1 MGSFRKKISTAFRN
15 RYRIILR
22 RDENLEEKLSVTL
35 TPLNLAIILC
45 VGLFIFGTI
54 IYMLL
59 AYTPLNRIFP
69 TKSSKYSNLEQF
81 EMIQKIDSLELNL
94 SQLNLQSEI
103 LSKVLAGEDVDV
115 NYDTAANNLVIDNSP
130 IVEAGAEASSTK
142 SLSEVTL
149 RSAGGEKHIYNFISP
164 LKGVISDTFSVG
176 KKHLAV
182 DIVAE
187 SKATVK
193 SVQKGTVIFGGW
205 TAAGGH
211 TVVIQH
217 PNNFISV
224 YKHNAVILKKEGAF
238 VNFGDA
244 IALVGN
250 SGELTSGPH
259 LHFELWKNGVAV
271 NPLDFINF

>member
-1 MGSFRKKISTAFRN
+1 VGSFRKKISTTFRN

-45 VGLFIFGTI
+45 VGLFIFGTV

-94 SQLNLQSEI
+94 LQLNLQSEI

-115 NYDTAANNLVIDNSP
+115 NYDTTANNLIIDNNP
-130 IVEAGAEASSTK
+130 ILEVGTEASSNK
-142 SLSEVTL
+142 PASEISL
-149 RSAGGEKHIYNFISP
+149 RSASGEKHIYNFMSP
-164 LKGVISDTFSVG
+164 LKGVISDTFNVG
-176 KKHLAV
+176 KKHLAI

-187 SKATVK
+187 SKSTVK
-193 SVQKGTVIFGGW
+193 SVQKGTVIFSGW
-205 TAAGGH
+205 TASGGH
-211 TVVIQH
+211 TAVIQH

-224 YKHNAVILKKEGAF
+224 YKHNAVILKKEGTV

-271 NPLDFINF
+271 NPLDFISF

>member
-115 NYDTAANNLVIDNSP
+115 NYDTAANNLVIDNTP
-130 IVEAGAEASSTK
+130 IVEARAEASSPK
-142 SLSEVTL
+142 SLSEITL

-164 LKGVISDTFSVG
+164 LKGVISDTFNLG

-205 TAAGGH
+205 TATGGH

>member
-224 YKHNAVILKKEGAF
+224 YKHNAVILKKEGAC
-238 VNFGDA
+238 VNVGDA

>member
-115 NYDTAANNLVIDNSP
+115 NYDTAANNLVIDNTP
-130 IVEAGAEASSTK
+130 IVEAGAEASSPK
-142 SLSEVTL
+142 SLSEITL

-164 LKGVISDTFSVG
+164 LKGVISDTFNLG

-205 TAAGGH
+205 TATGGH

>member
-1 MGSFRKKISTAFRN
+1 RKKISTTFRN

-35 TPLNLAIILC
+35 TPLNLVIILC
-45 VGLFIFGTI
+45 VGLFIFGTV

-115 NYDTAANNLVIDNSP
+115 NYDTAANNLIIDNNP
-130 IVEAGAEASSTK
+130 ILEVGAESSSTK
-142 SLSEVTL
+142 PESEISL
-149 RSAGGEKHIYNFISP
+149 RSASGEKHMYNFMSP
-164 LKGVISDTFSVG
+164 LKGVISDTFDVG
-176 KKHLAV
+176 KKHLAI

-187 SKATVK
+187 PKSTVK
-193 SVQKGTVIFGGW
+193 SVQKGTVIFSGW

-211 TVVIQH
+211 TAVIQH

-224 YKHNAVILKKEGAF
+224 YKHNAIILKKEGTF

-271 NPLDFINF
+271 NPLDFISF

>member
-1 MGSFRKKISTAFRN
+1 VGSFRKKISTTFRN

-35 TPLNLAIILC
+35 TPLNLVIILC
-45 VGLFIFGTI
+45 VGLFIFGTV

-115 NYDTAANNLVIDNSP
+115 NYDTAANNLIIDNNP
-130 IVEAGAEASSTK
+130 ILEVGAESSSTK
-142 SLSEVTL
+142 PESEISL
-149 RSAGGEKHIYNFISP
+149 RSASGEKHIYNFMSP
-164 LKGVISDTFSVG
+164 LKGVISDTFDVG
-176 KKHLAV
+176 KKHLAI

-187 SKATVK
+187 PKSTVK
-193 SVQKGTVIFGGW
+193 SVQKGTVIFSGW

-211 TVVIQH
+211 TAVIQH

-224 YKHNAVILKKEGAF
+224 YKHNAIILKKEGTF

-271 NPLDFINF
+271 NPLDFISF

>member
-1 MGSFRKKISTAFRN
+1 
-15 RYRIILR
+15 
-22 RDENLEEKLSVTL
+22 LEEKLSVTL

-164 LKGVISDTFSVG
+164 LKGVISDTFSVE

>member
-1 MGSFRKKISTAFRN
+1 MGSFRKKISTTFRN

-35 TPLNLAIILC
+35 TPLNLVIILC
-45 VGLFIFGTI
+45 VGLFIFGTV

-115 NYDTAANNLVIDNSP
+115 NYDNAANNLIIDNNP
-130 IVEAGAEASSTK
+130 ILEVGAESSSTK
-142 SLSEVTL
+142 PESEISLL
-149 RSAGGEKHIYNFISP
+149 SASGEKHMYNFMSP
-164 LKGVISDTFSVG
+164 LKGVISDTFDVG
-176 KKHLAV
+176 KKHLAI

-187 SKATVK
+187 PKSTVK
-193 SVQKGTVIFGGW
+193 SVQKGTVIFSGW

-211 TVVIQH
+211 TAVIQH

-224 YKHNAVILKKEGAF
+224 YKHNAIILKKEGTF

-271 NPLDFINF
+271 NPLDFISF

>member
-1 MGSFRKKISTAFRN
+1 VGSFRKKISTTFRN

-22 RDENLEEKLSVTL
+22 RDENLEEKLSITL
-35 TPLNLAIILC
+35 TPLNLVIILC

-94 SQLNLQSEI
+94 AQLNLQSEI

-115 NYDTAANNLVIDNSP
+115 NYDTAANNLVIDNNP
-130 IVEAGAEASSTK
+130 IVDAESGSNKTASGI
-142 SLSEVTL
+142 TL
-149 RSAGGEKHIYNFISP
+149 RSAGGEQRIYNFMSP

-176 KKHLAV
+176 KKHLAI

-187 SKATVK
+187 SKSTVK
-193 SVQKGTVIFGGW
+193 AVQKGTVIFSGW
-205 TAAGGH
+205 TASGGH
-211 TVVIQH
+211 TAVIQH

-224 YKHNAVILKKEGAF
+224 YKHNAVILKKEGTII
-238 VNFGDA
+238 NFGDA